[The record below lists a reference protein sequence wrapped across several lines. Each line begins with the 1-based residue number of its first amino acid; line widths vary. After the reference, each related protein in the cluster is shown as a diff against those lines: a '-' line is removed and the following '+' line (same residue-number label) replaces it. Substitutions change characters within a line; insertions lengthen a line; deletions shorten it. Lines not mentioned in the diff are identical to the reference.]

1 MTFKVR
7 LLLGAAAPLVFALPA
22 AAQVSITTATTTPV
36 QTATANSGAP
46 SDVTVTSTGSVALTS
61 AAAGT
66 SAVTVN
72 SNNSLTNAGTISTAN
87 SDNTNGVRITAGTAN
102 YTSTGSISLLED
114 YLQKD
119 DDSDGDLDGV
129 LAQGTGRIGLLVDP
143 AGSLTGVTA
152 ANDTCTV
159 ELAGHWYCEGDPNLN
174 AEPPKPTEPETEPHY
189 TPGPAQLNFKP
200 GAPLPLGAPVE
211 FGVARRASATSWW

>member
-129 LAQGTGRIGLLVDP
+129 LAQNHREAHELW
-143 AGSLTGVTA
+143 SLREGISETLSATAVPHKNDVT
-152 ANDTCTV
+152 
-159 ELAGHWYCEGDPNLN
+159 L
-174 AEPPKPTEPETEPHY
+174 
-189 TPGPAQLNFKP
+189 
-200 GAPLPLGAPVE
+200 PLPPGEDVAARLQGIFAGGPIDLAPPPAAPAPR
-211 FGVARRASATSWW
+211 GGP